1 MNETETFPVCPL
13 SSWQWLAPMPSPHC
27 PGSVSAALAEVEEAL
42 ETVEAFWAA
51 RRTESSRVRQFT

>member
-1 MNETETFPVCPL
+1 VL
-13 SSWQWLAPMPSPHC
+13 
-27 PGSVSAALAEVEEAL
+27 VALAEVEEAL